1 MQPEN
6 FKIMLMKHLVTLL
19 TAIVLF
25 INLCLCSF
33 AASTEKSRNK
43 KKIILTH
50 QKHFSNEHRDNFCFA
65 DATYDPD
72 MGTVELACH
81 ETKETAVYI
90 IDPSGQTVSYD
101 TFDSSSSPFLI
112 IDVPVRPGNYT
123 LVIDSPVY
131 YAEGT
136 FSVE

>member
-1 MQPEN
+1 
-6 FKIMLMKHLVTLL
+6 
-19 TAIVLF
+19 
-25 INLCLCSF
+25 
-33 AASTEKSRNK
+33 
-43 KKIILTH
+43 
-50 QKHFSNEHRDNFCFA
+50 
-65 DATYDPD
+65 
-72 MGTVELACH
+72 MGAVELSCY
-81 ETKETAVYI
+81 EMKETAVYI

-101 TFDSSSSPFLI
+101 TFDSGSSPFLI